1 MLGLLFSAC
10 LFSAGAVFPYDTAL
24 TPRYAAD
31 SVDVG
36 PTSPIEIPAVDGG
49 MPLSDSVAVI
59 SAGEV
64 DFDASLEDDLWQRL
78 TNAVGAAQAALAMK
92 RSGDSCHWI
101 CYSDGQWRALSGA
114 VAEEGVWDVRVE
126 LDYSLGLGDE
136 CVRYLVRRPGKAVY
150 TALVD
155 AEGET
160 WLRLG
165 DSRPQEE
172 RRIEKVQFYGGGSA
186 DSVVATSGPRQPS
199 GSFAVSENQGE
210 DHARL
215 VLEISAEDVWG
226 VEKVTATL
234 TDRDGVSHTEEVPL
248 AQGGEPTRIDLSDY
262 VSADESYVYALDFI
276 GSCRGQTLSLSRPPK
291 DLFMGLVGGWFSFA
305 DGLCSNAVLS
315 AVLVT
320 NRCLRAAQT
329 TPKGLVAPLTAAP
342 RRTVGVVLESS
353 VVVAGAVHEASL
365 LALDAAAAQTALT
378 VVRFFDGT
386 RGWACRKPDGEWV
399 RLYGAAATNGTYGVR
414 MELDYKDGRNRVAY
428 SLSEGADYALMED
441 ASGVHWFGLP
451 PGVSVMGE
459 AALLGGDVARLSV
472 VCKCSAK
479 PKRGML
485 ILVK

>member
-1 MLGLLFSAC
+1 MLGFLLSAC
-10 LFSAGAVFPYDTAL
+10 LISAGAVFPYETVL
-24 TPRYAAD
+24 TPRHAAK
-31 SVDVG
+31 SVDVDLM
-36 PTSPIEIPAVDGG
+36 SPVEVPAVGGG
-49 MPLSDSVAVI
+49 MPLSDSVAVVA
-59 SAGEV
+59 AGEV
-64 DFDASLEDDLWQRL
+64 DFIASLEDDLWRQS
-78 TNAVGAAQAALAMK
+78 TNAISSAQAALAM
-92 RSGDSCHWI
+92 RCSGESCQWI
-101 CYSDGQWRALSGA
+101 CYSDGRWNVLGGA

-136 CVRYLVRRPGKAVY
+136 RVRYLVRRPGEASY
-150 TALVD
+150 MALVD
-155 AEGET
+155 AKGEA

-172 RRIEKVQFYGGGSA
+172 RRIENVQFYGSGCA
-186 DSVVATSGPRQPS
+186 AAVVATSGPRQPS
-199 GSFAVSENQGE
+199 GSFAVSENQGD

-226 VEKVTATL
+226 VEKVAATL
-234 TDRDGVSHTEEVPL
+234 IDREGVSHTEEAPL
-248 AQGGEPTRIDLSDY
+248 AQGGGPTLIDLSKY
-262 VSADESYVYALDFI
+262 VNIDESYVYALDFI

-291 DLFMGLVGGWFSFA
+291 DLFMGLEGGWFSFA
-305 DGLCSNAVLS
+305 DGLFSNAVSS

-329 TPKGLVAPLTAAP
+329 APKGLVAPLTAAP

-399 RLYGAAATNGTYGVR
+399 RLYGAEATNGTYGVR

-428 SLSEGADYALMED
+428 SLSEGAGYALMED

-451 PGVSVMGE
+451 PRASVMGE
-459 AALLGGDVARLSV
+459 ASLLGGDVARLSV